1 MQERFSHKDITLQ
14 KLWSWLALAFGLI
27 ISLMGNAWG
36 GLVVVLSLIWKMGLV
51 VAQKLLD

>member
-14 KLWSWLALAFGLI
+14 KTWSWLALAFGLI
-27 ISLMGNAWG
+27 ISLMGSAWG
-36 GLVVVLSLIWKMGLV
+36 GLVVVLSLIWKIGLV

>member
-1 MQERFSHKDITLQ
+1 MQKRFSHKDITLQ